1 MPKFVDCFKNEIT
14 LSQQRWIHIIQEHPE
29 VKEYIKEIE
38 TVLKDPDLIKES
50 KKDREVYLYYR
61 FFKEILKGKYIIV
74 VVKKIMLS
82 FVVTC
87 YITDRIKE
95 GDIIWE
101 KK

>member
-1 MPKFVDCFKNEIT
+1 MVKVRDYLNNEII
-14 LSQQRWIHIIQEHPE
+14 LSQQRWMHIIQEHPE

-38 TVLKDPDLIKES
+38 MVLKEPDLIKES
-50 KKDREVYLYYR
+50 NKDKNVYLYYR
-61 FFKEILKGKYIIV
+61 FFREILKGKYIIV
-74 VVKKIMLS
+74 VVKKSISS

-101 KK
+101 RK